1 MLRVLKTKK
10 MLAEKRKALDACRT
24 SVDDL
29 KVREDDI
36 AKAIEEA
43 VTDEDMAVVEEAIAA
58 FEAEKKEVLDKEA
71 DLNREVEALEKELAD
86 IESEQNSEPEHEE
99 KKPEERKKEITMTKR
114 NVFAQMSFEERNRI
128 MESDGVK
135 AFLSEMRN
143 AIREK
148 RAVTGV
154 ASLLPVEVLPL
165 LRANIENYS
174 KLYKHV
180 NVKQIGGEGKQ
191 PVQAIPGEAVWTE
204 CCAIL
209 NELELGFNDW
219 TVDCFKVGGYYAVCN
234 ANLEDTDIDLA
245 SEIITAL
252 GQGIGL
258 ALDKAIIYGRNTS
271 ANANMP
277 QGIVPSLLQTA
288 APAGYPTTAR
298 AWADLHTSNVL
309 TIASGVEGAD
319 LFKELIIDSAAT
331 SNNYARGEL
340 TWVMNDKT
348 YKKLVAQSLEVN
360 AAGALVAGVTASMP
374 VVGGTIEV
382 LNFIPDDVIVFGYFD
397 LYLLGERAGAK
408 FAESEHVRF
417 LNDQTV
423 FKGTARYDGAP
434 IIREAFAAVGIN
446 GATVGASVTFPQ
458 DTANA

>member
-10 MLAEKRKALDACRT
+10 LLAEKRKALNACKT
-24 SVDDL
+24 TLEDL
-29 KVREDDI
+29 QMREADI

-43 VTDEDMAVVEEAIAA
+43 VTDEDMAVVEEAIGA
-58 FEAEKKEVLDKEA
+58 FEADRKEVLDKEA

-86 IESEQNSEPEHEE
+86 IESEQESEPAHEE
-99 KKPEERKKEITMTKR
+99 KPEERKVDITMTKR
-114 NVFAQMSFEERNRI
+114 NVFADMSFEERNRI
-128 MESDGVK
+128 MESEGVK
-135 AFLSEMRN
+135 NFLSEMRN

-180 NVKQIGGEGKQ
+180 NVQRIGGEGKQ
-191 PVQAIPGEAVWTE
+191 PVQAIPSEAIWTE

-209 NELELGFNDW
+209 NELTLAFTDW
-219 TVDCFKVGGYYAVCN
+219 TVDCFKVGGFYAICN
-234 ANLEDTDIDLA
+234 ANLEDSDVDLA
-245 SEIITAL
+245 STIIDAL

-258 ALDKAIIYGRNTS
+258 ALDKAIVYGRNTS

-277 QGIVPSLLQTA
+277 QGVVPSLLQTA
-288 APAGYPTTAR
+288 QPAGYPSTAR

-309 TIASGVEGAD
+309 TIASSVTGTD
-319 LFKELIIDSAAT
+319 LFKQLIIASGVTA
-331 SNNYARGEL
+331 NNYARGEL
-340 TWVMNDKT
+340 VWLMNDKT
-348 YKKLVAQSLEVN
+348 YKKLVAESLEVN
-360 AAGALVAGVTASMP
+360 AAGALVAGVTATMP

-382 LNFIPDDVIVFGYFD
+382 LNFIPDDNIVFGYFE

-417 LNDQTV
+417 VNDQTV

-446 GATVGASVTFPQ
+446 GETVTAGVTFPQ
-458 DTANA
+458 DTAN